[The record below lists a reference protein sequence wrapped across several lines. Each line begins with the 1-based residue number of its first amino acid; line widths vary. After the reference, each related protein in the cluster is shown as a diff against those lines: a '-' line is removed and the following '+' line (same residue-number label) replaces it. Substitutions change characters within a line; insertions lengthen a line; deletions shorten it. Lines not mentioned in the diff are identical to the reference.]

1 MSGLSTSQCSDSVV
15 RVKTESMHNIVS
27 LLGTTAEMNEWQL
40 ILHSAMIEAQ
50 VFMFLWFTLP
60 LRWAYQN
67 AVLVVYLFILH
78 SFRFLD
84 LIN

>member
-1 MSGLSTSQCSDSVV
+1 MPVMSGLSTSQCSDSVV

-50 VFMFLWFTLP
+50 VFKFP
-60 LRWAYQN
+60 LVHTSI
-67 AVLVVYLFILH
+67 VLSISECSISCIFIY
-78 SFRFLD
+78 FAF
-84 LIN
+84 I